1 MAWDNGMI
9 WWFLLTI
16 VFIGI
21 ELAVPALVS
30 IWFAFAAIILTLIS
44 GIVKNPI
51 NEFYIFV
58 GLSGLFLVLT
68 RPIAKKLLEKRKPI
82 ESRIF
87 GQNVEIYKEIEL
99 NLYEVKLD
107 GKYWRAICDEKLEV
121 GDKGVVERVEG
132 NKLILKKKI

>member
-1 MAWDNGMI
+1 MTWDSGMI

-16 VFIGI
+16 VFIGV
-21 ELAVPALVS
+21 ELAAPALVS

-44 GIVKNPI
+44 GVVKNPI

-58 GLSGLFLVLT
+58 GLSGFFLILT
-68 RPIAKKLLEKRKPI
+68 RPIAKKLLERRKPI

-87 GQNVEIYKEIEL
+87 GQDVEISKKIEAD
-99 NLYEVKLD
+99 LYEVKLD
-107 GKYWRAICDEKLEV
+107 GKYWRATCDEKLEV
-121 GDKGVVERVEG
+121 GDAGVVERVEG

>member
-1 MAWDNGMI
+1 MIWDSGMI

-16 VFIGI
+16 VFIGV
-21 ELAVPALVS
+21 ELAAPALVS

-44 GIVKNPI
+44 GMVKNPI

-58 GLSGLFLVLT
+58 GLSGFFLILT
-68 RPIAKKLLEKRKPI
+68 RPIAKKLLQKRKPI

-87 GQNVEIYKEIEL
+87 GQDVEISKKIEAD
-99 NLYEVKLD
+99 LYEVKLD
-107 GKYWRAICDEKLEV
+107 GKYWRATCDEKLEV
-121 GDKGVVERVEG
+121 GDAGVVERVEG